1 MRRKKIENLIEG
13 MWSWE
18 IVGEQ
23 GMKNRHP
30 CLMNKKRRNDGGLG
44 RETKKKKQC
53 QVHNFNIEEDNSELT
68 YLY

>member
-44 RETKKKKQC
+44 RETKKKK
-53 QVHNFNIEEDNSELT
+53 
-68 YLY
+68 